1 MEKYAMVLVFIT
13 CLWMVHTPLH
23 AQVDQPQPLEDF
35 YAEYGYKSLDEAVK
49 EFEQHTKMNVYLPK
63 KLPSLAFTHVLARVH
78 RLGGNEN
85 VELNVEYLNEHVP
98 ENHYNVDIRPAEQKL
113 FIHEKR
119 IIEQVRLKTGEK
131 GVFVKVPGFHV
142 FIFETEQ
149 WQYRLSMDQR
159 VSNQFFPDQ
168 LVEIANSIDSD

>member
-1 MEKYAMVLVFIT
+1 MKKCAMVLLFIT
-13 CLWMVHTPLH
+13 CLLMVHTPVH
-23 AQVDQPQPLEDF
+23 AQVDQPKPLEDF

-49 EFEQHTKMNVYLPK
+49 EFEQHTEMHVSLPK
-63 KLPSLAFTHVLARVH
+63 KLPSLAFTHVVAKVN
-78 RLGGNEN
+78 RLGGSEN
-85 VELNVEYLNEHVP
+85 VELNVEYLNEHVS

-119 IIEQVRLKTGEK
+119 IIEQVRLKTGGK
-131 GVFVKVPGFHV
+131 GFFVKVPGFHV

-159 VSNQFFPDQ
+159 VSDQFFPDQ
-168 LVEIANSIDSD
+168 LVEIANSIDSK